1 MSLLCVGT
9 GLVPDPNAQKILSRA
24 AIGSSTTIRLLLNV
38 LIHSNSDI
46 VSGTISLVPDIDDMI
61 GPLYLSSD

>member
-46 VSGTISLVPDIDDMI
+46 VSGAVLDVSLD
-61 GPLYLSSD
+61 S

>member
-46 VSGTISLVPDIDDMI
+46 VSGPVLNCFN
-61 GPLYLSSD
+61 